1 MQPSVPAEG
10 GRAEA
15 VTQRQ
20 ASQRQA
26 AERQASQRQALQRQ
40 ALQRQAAERQ
50 ASQRQALQRQA
61 SQRQAAERPLPF
73 PGSGAEAHVRCRR
86 DPKVRKAGA
95 NAPSVAGGVQRSER
109 RAPMLRPSP
118 AEPEVPKGGRQC
130 SVVAGGTRRSEDRQE
145 AAPIREGLCGKVPL
159 RKRPSSGVP
168 LRKRPSP
175 GAPLQE
181 RPPPGA
187 PVREGSRGSA
197 RAGEFPRKR
206 PGCAPKAPR
215 VCPGSYCFDFGCA
228 ERWLSSSSA
237 ASSAR

>member
-26 AERQASQRQALQRQ
+26 AER
-40 ALQRQAAERQ
+40 
-50 ASQRQALQRQA
+50 
-61 SQRQAAERPLPF
+61 PLPF
-73 PGSGAEAHVRCRR
+73 PGSGADAFVRHRR
-86 DPKVRKAGA
+86 NPKFRKAGA
-95 NAPSVAGGVQRSER
+95 DAPSVAGGVRRSER
-109 RAPMLRPSP
+109 RAPMLS
-118 AEPEVPKGGRQC
+118 
-130 SVVAGGTRRSEDRQE
+130 SVAGGVRRSEDRQE
-145 AAPIREGLCGKVPL
+145 AAPIREGPCGKVPL

-197 RAGEFPRKR
+197 PESARKR
-206 PGCAPKAPR
+206 PEAPR
-215 VCPGSYCFDFGCA
+215 VRPGGYCFGFGCA
-228 ERWLSSSSA
+228 GRWLSSSSA